1 MGKYLKWG
9 LIGLGGII
17 LIIILIPSDKDP
29 EKKQIN
35 QQKEIV
41 SKLPALTSENLQE
54 DQSQVESNQEVKTY
68 IDQMQF
74 EIVNQ
79 VDELH

>member
-1 MGKYLKWG
+1 M
-9 LIGLGGII
+9 I
-17 LIIILIPSDKDP
+17 
-29 EKKQIN
+29 
-35 QQKEIV
+35 
-41 SKLPALTSENLQE
+41 
-54 DQSQVESNQEVKTY
+54 QSQVNVIEWQDVNMAYLKNYFLLDTSWMIPNRYYIDIRLTSNQEVIHY